1 MNALLYLR
9 VSHQEQV
16 EKGLSLDTQLEEL
29 KEYCFENGLAVKKI
43 YRDEGISGSTI
54 TKRHAFQNMIAE
66 SQSGE
71 VILFTKLDR
80 FSRNLLDAL
89 LVVKEL
95 TNKNVSVKAIKEEID
110 TTTTEGRF
118 MFNLMLTLAQRE
130 REKTSDR
137 IKDVFDMQIK
147 NGFSVSGKVPY
158 GYMKVDGR
166 YAIDEVPASEIQGL
180 FENYA
185 KYNSLTV
192 ATRWWNSVSDRK
204 YEMQEIKKKLK
215 NQIYIG
221 VHPSG
226 LNDYFCE
233 PIVDKE
239 LFYDVQE
246 KLKTNVRTRKNNSV
260 FLFSGIIK
268 CNTCGRV
275 MVGNKTTRHYKGK
288 QLYNY
293 YYRCNHA
300 YQDSMCSNRK
310 ILSEIKIENAV
321 INALK
326 LALADSNVFVK
337 ISTQEKIE
345 NEKHKNARNNI
356 KAKISRLQDLYIDG
370 LIDKSSYDVKYNS
383 LIAELDAIPEDF
395 GAKPTAINE
404 LKDMNFDEL
413 YDKLSRQNKQAFWR
427 KFIEELTILDQEYD
441 VDIHYK

>member
-1 MNALLYLR
+1 
-9 VSHQEQV
+9 
-16 EKGLSLDTQLEEL
+16 
-29 KEYCFENGLAVKKI
+29 
-43 YRDEGISGSTI
+43 
-54 TKRHAFQNMIAE
+54 
-66 SQSGE
+66 
-71 VILFTKLDR
+71 
-80 FSRNLLDAL
+80 
-89 LVVKEL
+89 
-95 TNKNVSVKAIKEEID
+95 
-110 TTTTEGRF
+110 
-118 MFNLMLTLAQRE
+118 
-130 REKTSDR
+130 
-137 IKDVFDMQIK
+137 
-147 NGFSVSGKVPY
+147 
-158 GYMKVDGR
+158 MKVDGR